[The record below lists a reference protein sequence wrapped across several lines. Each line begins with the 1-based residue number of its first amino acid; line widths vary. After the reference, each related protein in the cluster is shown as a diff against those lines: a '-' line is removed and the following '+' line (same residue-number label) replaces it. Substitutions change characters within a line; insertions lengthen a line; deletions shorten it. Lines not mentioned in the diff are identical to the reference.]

1 MTAGEEIQLQV
12 FENLLDREGK
22 TLTLTRR
29 SGSEDVETE
38 IEALI
43 RVNGAD
49 SERPGVDFSSREFV
63 EVWIAN
69 DAITP
74 NVSAQETL
82 TGEGKAYRV
91 QKRFDGP
98 IKTVLIC
105 KVSEVAA

>member
-22 TLTLTRR
+22 TLTLDRQ
-29 SGSEDVETE
+29 GVETE

-69 DAITP
+69 DAATP
-74 NVSAQETL
+74 MVKAQETL

-98 IKTVLIC
+98 VKTVLIC
-105 KVSEVAA
+105 KVSEVES

>member
-22 TLTLTRR
+22 TLTLDRQ
-29 SGSEDVETE
+29 GVETE

-74 NVSAQETL
+74 NVNAQEQL

-91 QKRFDGP
+91 MKRFDGP